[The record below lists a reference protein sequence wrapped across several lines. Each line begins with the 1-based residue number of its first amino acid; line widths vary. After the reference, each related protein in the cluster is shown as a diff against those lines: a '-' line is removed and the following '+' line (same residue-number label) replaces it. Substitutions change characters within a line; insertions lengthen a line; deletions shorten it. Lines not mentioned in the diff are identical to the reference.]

1 MIGAI
6 SSALG
11 ITPSAAFTG
20 LAGIAGS
27 VLGGVADIFGQSK
40 ANESAVDIMNA
51 QNAFSAEQF
60 AKRYQVTVDDMK
72 KAGLN
77 PMLAYGQ
84 GGGSPPSAV
93 GLAQQ
98 TNPYQR
104 AGDYAQRALGAANT
118 AMQNELLNAQ
128 TTESISRIG
137 VNEAQAKNLGADTVL
152 KILEAPNVSQRLKN
166 LLQQELLDRAL
177 TTATNAQE
185 LATRQLVQIA
195 KPEEAKSKTW
205 WGFIVSPFLKD
216 FAGVTSGASN
226 LKFLLGK

>member
-1 MIGAI
+1 MLGAI

-11 ITPSAAFTG
+11 ISPSAAFSG

-27 VLGGVADIFGQSK
+27 ALGAVGDIVGGSK
-40 ANESAVDIMNA
+40 TNQTNIDLMNQ

-60 AKRYQVTVDDMK
+60 AKRYQTTVADLK
-72 KAGLN
+72 AAGLN

-93 GLAQQ
+93 GLPQQ

-104 AGDYAQRALGAANT
+104 GADYAQKALGAANT
-118 AMQNELLNAQ
+118 AMQNDLLNAQ
-128 TTESISRIG
+128 TTESISRTG

-166 LLQQELLDRAL
+166 LLQQELLDRAR

-195 KPEEAKSKTW
+195 KPEEGKSKTW
-205 WGFIVSPFLKD
+205 WGYNVSPFLKD
-216 FAGVTSGASN
+216 FAGGTTGASN

>member
-1 MIGAI
+1 MLGAI

-11 ITPSAAFTG
+11 ISPSAAFSG

-27 VLGGVADIFGQSK
+27 AIGAAADIFGQSK
-40 ANESAVDIMNA
+40 TNESAIDIMNS

-60 AKRYQVTVDDMK
+60 AKRYQVTVEDMK

-104 AGDYAQRALGAANT
+104 SGDYAQKALGAANT

-128 TTESISRIG
+128 TTESISRTG

-166 LLQQELLDRAL
+166 LLQQELLDRAR

-195 KPEEAKSKTW
+195 KPEESKSKTW
-205 WGFIVSPFLKD
+205 WGMNVSPFLKD
-216 FAGVTSGASN
+216 FAGGTSGASN